1 MSIGFV
7 TKTIHAYLDYPVAFG
22 LIFFPFVLGLG
33 AGAPLA
39 LWLSVATGIAALVLT
54 LFTDHHLGVFRILPY
69 KLHMA
74 VDLAVGLMFI
84 VAPFAFGFSGI
95 DAAFYWINGLAVV
108 SVISL
113 HKADPEGQM
122 S

>member
-22 LIFFPFVLGLG
+22 LILFPFVLGLG

>member
-74 VDLAVGLMFI
+74 VDLAVGLMFL